1 MMDDLSK
8 IKDVLK
14 KAPAGM
20 HIRVISEK
28 LHQNR
33 NSVARLLDILTAK
46 GEVEIKVYGRSKVYY
61 LTKPQDYKK
70 WFELLS
76 QTVEELNNFPPDGDI
91 YTFVAGILK
100 HLTPENTII
109 FFNSY
114 DRNSKTII
122 LNAIEGL
129 GSRQPEI
136 EAILC
141 RPLNGLV
148 FSVPDQILPELQ
160 TGECHEIPGGLT
172 DLTFGGLPYEICKKI
187 EAMPFFGKVYG
198 IGVSW
203 KGRLNGA
210 ITFILPKGAELE
222 SRDLITFFARQVA
235 GFLSRRDAET
245 ELKEKEQ
252 FIREIIHNA
261 KEGIVAYD
269 RNLNYLVWNP
279 FMESVTGISA
289 SEAIGKNAFGLFPHL
304 REQGVDMLL
313 ERVLMGETIRSPDL
327 PYHVPQTGKSGWV
340 SGIYSPHVNGQGE
353 IIGIIGNIRD
363 ITERKR
369 VEEEVRQTRHN
380 YETFFNR
387 IDEFIFV
394 LDEQGCILDTNKA
407 VILRLGYT
415 REELLGQQVLMLH
428 PPELRDEAMRIMR
441 ELLAGARDSCPL
453 PLLTRDGHLIPV
465 ESRVTKGEWDGK
477 LVLFGVCKD
486 LSELKISEE
495 KFAAAFRSCAAL
507 MAISTQGKF
516 IDVNETFLKTLGFS
530 REEVVGKS
538 ISELDIFLQPE
549 DRLHGLRML
558 EEGGDVRNLEVPV
571 RTKDGSILYGLFS
584 GDNIMIGD
592 VPCLLTTMV
601 DITEQK
607 LLEKEMEFH
616 EQEILQF
623 SRSLNMAINKLNLLS
638 SITRHD
644 INNQLTVIMGY
655 MDMLESEQRNPTL
668 NSYFQTVATSAKRIS
683 TMIQFAKTYESIGT
697 TDPVWQDI
705 RTLVTTAAKEAPLGQ
720 IILKN
725 DLSPGAEVFADPLI
739 IKVFYNL
746 MDNAIRYGGKITT
759 IQFSVDEHDGVT
771 VIVCEDDGD
780 GVPQQEK
787 EKIFE
792 RGYGKNT
799 GLGLFLA
806 RDILNITGIAIRE
819 TGDSGKGARFELSVP
834 RDVYRVTNIP

>member
-1 MMDDLSK
+1 MDDLSK
-8 IKDVLK
+8 LKDLLEK
-14 KAPAGM
+14 DPAGM
-20 HIRVISEK
+20 HIRAISEK
-28 LHQNR
+28 LNQNR
-33 NSVARLLDILTAK
+33 NSVAKLLDILTAK
-46 GEVEIKVYGRSKVYY
+46 GEVGIRVHGRSKVYT

-76 QTVEELNNFPPDGDI
+76 QTVEELNNFPSDGDI
-91 YTFVAGILK
+91 YKFIAGILK

-114 DRNSKTII
+114 DQNTRTII
-122 LNAIEGL
+122 LNTIEGL

-136 EAILC
+136 EAVLR
-141 RPLNGLV
+141 RPLHGLV
-148 FSVPDQILPELQ
+148 FSVPDQILPELLA
-160 TGECHEIPGGLT
+160 GECNEIPGGVT

-203 KGRLNGA
+203 KGRLNGV
-210 ITFILPKGAELE
+210 ITFILPKGDVLE
-222 SRDLITFFARQVA
+222 NRDLITFFTRQVA

-245 ELKEKEQ
+245 ELKETEQ

-261 KEGIVAYD
+261 KEGIVVYD
-269 RNLNYLVWNP
+269 RNFNYLVWNP

-289 SEAIGKNAFGLFPHL
+289 SETIGKNAYELFPHL
-304 REQGVDMLL
+304 REHGVDRIL
-313 ERVLMGETIRSPDL
+313 ERVLTGETIRSPDL
-327 PYHVPQTGKSGWV
+327 PYHIPQTRKSGWV
-340 SGIYSPHVNGQGE
+340 SGIYSPHVNGQGK

-363 ITERKR
+363 ITERKK

-380 YETFFNR
+380 YETFFNT

-394 LDEQGCILDTNKA
+394 LDEQARILHTNDA
-407 VILRLGYT
+407 VIRRLGYP
-415 REELLGQQVLMLH
+415 REQLLGRQVLMLY
-428 PPELRDEAMRIMR
+428 PPELRDEAMRMIQ
-441 ELLAGARDSCPL
+441 ELPAGARDSCPL
-453 PLLTRDGHLIPV
+453 PLITQDGHLIPV
-465 ESRVTKGEWDGK
+465 ESRMTKGEWDGRPA
-477 LVLFGVCKD
+477 LFGVCKD

-495 KFAAAFRSCAAL
+495 KFSAAFRSSAAL

-516 IDVNETFLKTLGFS
+516 IDVNEMFLKTLGFS
-530 REEVVGKS
+530 RDEVVGKC
-538 ISELDIFLQPE
+538 ISELDIFLLPE
-549 DRLHGLRML
+549 DRLHALHML
-558 EEGGDVRNLEVPV
+558 EERGEVRNLEVPV
-571 RTKDGSILYGLFS
+571 RAKDGSILYGLFS

-592 VPCLLTTMV
+592 VPCMLTTMV

-616 EQEILQF
+616 EQEIVQF

-644 INNQLTVIMGY
+644 INNQLTVILGY
-655 MDMLESEQRNPTL
+655 LDMLESRQRDPTL
-668 NSYFQTVATSAKRIS
+668 NSYSQTIATAANRIS
-683 TMIQFAKTYESIGT
+683 SMIQFTKTYESIGT
-697 TDPVWQDI
+697 TEPFWQDI

-720 IILKN
+720 ITLKN
-725 DLSPGAEVFADPLI
+725 DLPPGAEVFADPLI

-746 MDNAIRYGGKITT
+746 MDNAIRYGGKIKT
-759 IQFSVDEHDGVT
+759 IHLSVDGHDGDT

-780 GVPQQEK
+780 GVPLEEK

-806 RDILNITGIAIRE
+806 RDILNITGINISEA
-819 TGDSGKGARFELSVP
+819 GSPGKGARFELSIP
-834 RDVYRVTNIP
+834 GDAYRVTGTL